1 LREVAFAL
9 ILLFSALIFQT
20 TVMMFFI
27 PPEYRPDLLLVIV
40 IWCGYRL
47 SFITGALTAFGTGLL
62 VDLFSGSPTGLFSTM
77 YCLFVLLLGYL
88 DSRFHLDSIP
98 AKAVMILG
106 ATLVTGF
113 MVFALRRAA
122 APVEFGAH
130 ALEWITVRSIITAG
144 IAIPVLSFLDT
155 MWSGYSRL
163 VGAN

>member
-1 LREVAFAL
+1 MREVVFCL
-9 ILLFSALIFQT
+9 ILIFSALIVQT

-27 PPEYRPDLLLVIV
+27 PPEYRPDLMLIVIV
-40 IWCGYRL
+40 WCGYRL
-47 SFITGALTAFGTGLL
+47 SFITGAPAAFGTGLL

-77 YCLFVLLLGYL
+77 YCLFILLLGYL

-113 MVFALRRAA
+113 MVFALRRAS

-130 ALEWITVRSIITAG
+130 ALEWITIRSIITAG
-144 IAIPVLSFLDT
+144 IAVPVLSFLDT
-155 MWSGYSRL
+155 AWSGYSRL
-163 VGAN
+163 VGAS